1 MKLSSYAKEL
11 GVCYKTAWNYFK
23 AGRIPGAYRTETGT
37 VIVPSGTMLDDGL
50 TATYSR
56 VSSSENKSNL
66 LSQSARVQ
74 AFCEAKGWTVD
85 IVVEEC
91 GSGLNDERKKLIT
104 LLKNP
109 RVRRIVVEH
118 KDRLTRFGFNFLQ
131 TLWSGE
137 IVIINNVVEDER
149 DLMQDFVSLVTS
161 FTARLYGK
169 RRTKRMTEKL
179 IKELNEK
186 NS

>member
-1 MKLSSYAKEL
+1 MKLSDYAKEL

-23 AGRIPGAYRTETGT
+23 AGRIPGAYRTGTGT
-37 VIVPSGTMLDDGL
+37 VIVPSGASLDNGL

-66 LSQSARVQ
+66 TSQSKRVQ
-74 AFCEAKGWTVD
+74 AFCEAKGWVVD
-85 IVVEEC
+85 LVVEEC
-91 GSGLNDERKKLIT
+91 GSGLNDERKKLMA
-104 LLKNP
+104 LLKNH
-109 RVRRIVVEH
+109 RVKRIVVEH

-137 IVIINNVVEDER
+137 IVIINHVAEDER